1 MNVVIVGAGKS
12 GLYLAQELKSEH
24 DVTLI
29 ESRFDRS
36 DVVAAMMPDVHVVH
50 GDACETDVLE
60 HAQIGSADLVIA
72 ATGDDEDN
80 LVVAMLS
87 KHFGSEK
94 VFARINHPKNEWL
107 FTKDF
112 GVDVPVSST
121 SMMLSLVEKEVGF
134 GDLITLLRLQADNV
148 SIEEITLPPTA
159 SAVGK
164 TLMDLSLPENC
175 HVMAIITPSGELTIA
190 KGDTLLGA
198 GDELLLISDG
208 QRDDEVCAAL
218 GVGKDAIVS
227 AADAVA
233 SHEDGRR
240 RLASGLALGLD
251 DLLGLVVEVGVV
263 GHVGD
268 DDAFLAEELLL
279 DPERRLVV
287 QHRVGGVRRRVLR
300 QDHGDDVVLG
310 RARDVAHVVDERR
323 DDLAVRRLDDVEP
336 DAHLGLVPR
345 ARNSSACSPVTSM

>member
-1 MNVVIVGAGKS
+1 MKVVIVGAGKS
-12 GLYLAQELKSEH
+12 GLYLAQELKGEH
-24 DVTLI
+24 EITLI
-29 ESRFDRS
+29 ESRFERS

-107 FTKDF
+107 FTKEF

-164 TLMDLSLPENC
+164 SLMDLALPENC
-175 HVMAIITPSGELTIA
+175 HVMAIITPAGELTIA
-190 KGDTLLGA
+190 KGDTRLSA

-208 QRDDEVCAAL
+208 QRDDEVCRAL
-218 GVGKDAIVS
+218 GVGKDAILS
-227 AADAVA
+227 AAEVVA
-233 SHEDGRR
+233 N
-240 RLASGLALGLD
+240 LAD
-251 DLLGLVVEVGVV
+251 DT
-263 GHVGD
+263 
-268 DDAFLAEELLL
+268 
-279 DPERRLVV
+279 
-287 QHRVGGVRRRVLR
+287 
-300 QDHGDDVVLG
+300 
-310 RARDVAHVVDERR
+310 
-323 DDLAVRRLDDVEP
+323 
-336 DAHLGLVPR
+336 
-345 ARNSSACSPVTSM
+345 SA